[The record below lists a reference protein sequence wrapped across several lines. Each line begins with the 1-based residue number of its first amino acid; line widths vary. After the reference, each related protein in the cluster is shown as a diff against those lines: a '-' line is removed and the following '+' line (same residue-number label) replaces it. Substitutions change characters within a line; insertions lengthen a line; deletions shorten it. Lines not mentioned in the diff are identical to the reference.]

1 MVQECVAVAEA
12 LDIKMIKKGKIVRL
26 QHKKTGEERSIKVM
40 LSDSL
45 QGYMPQEV
53 TVWTSEK
60 DLHKWHRPEDWWYW
74 SGIEWRQIK

>member
-1 MVQECVAVAEA
+1 
-12 LDIKMIKKGKIVRL
+12 MIKKGKIVRL

-53 TVWTSEK
+53 TVWTSEN
-60 DLHKWHRPEDWWYW
+60 DLHNWHRPEDWWYW
-74 SGIEWRQIK
+74 NGIEWKQIK

>member
-1 MVQECVAVAEA
+1 
-12 LDIKMIKKGKIVRL
+12 MIKKGKIVRL

-53 TVWTSEK
+53 TVWTSEN

-74 SGIEWRQIK
+74 SGIEWKQIK